1 MTEKERDSD
10 DDADPDDK
18 DNLKPWRP
26 DDPPLR
32 TAPPLVGK
40 ALLGE
45 EEQERA
51 YAAKYGLPKPT
62 PRPTPPPSPLT
73 PQPTTAPS
81 AAPTYEQGVSAFLSE
96 GLDDAGGGRWGQQ
109 P

>member
-1 MTEKERDSD
+1 MVPTASMSAPPE
-10 DDADPDDK
+10 P
-18 DNLKPWRP
+18 RP
-26 DDPPLR
+26 LSP
-32 TAPPLVGK
+32 PPLVGK

-96 GLDDAGGGRWGQQ
+96 GLDDAAGGRWGQQ